1 MAIQDEFTAAMS
13 FKLEI
18 ILYAQK
24 NWPEIAARLNE
35 MFKLELP
42 LPTDNHASFDF
53 FLAVLFIQ
61 SRAPYNIYSNE
72 QGERIWKYL
81 KNTYAVE
88 PHYGG
93 YANES
98 LDLYS
103 TVWGQY
109 IKKSLNPV
117 GGVASV
123 LLHKLG
129 HEEKESDMLLGT
141 ILMDTLMLSP
151 PWWKIFSE
159 NNELVKSDIPVDI
172 EAFKIFA
179 GESAISYNDNLQG
192 KPDGTYQYY
201 DDQGKMREG
210 WLPQEKMEELLKK
223 AGAKKLTKVL
233 IKGPWEGVKEDFWDV
248 ENTTV
253 KKFADDEGVV
263 HAMCHFEN
271 GEPKYHYLSKGM
283 WINMEKIES
292 IMMNPQLSD
301 EEKKE
306 KIDRLNQNSP

>member
-1 MAIQDEFTAAMS
+1 MAIQDEFTTTIS
-13 FKLEI
+13 FKHDMV
-18 ILYAQK
+18 LYAQK
-24 NWPEIAARLNE
+24 NWPEIAAKLNE
-35 MFKLELP
+35 MFKLEP
-42 LPTDNHASFDF
+42 PFPNDNNASFDF

-81 KNTYAVE
+81 INTFAVE
-88 PHYGG
+88 PQYGG

-103 TVWGQY
+103 TVWKQY
-109 IKKSLNPV
+109 IGKSLNPV

-123 LLHKLG
+123 LLYKLG
-129 HEEKESDMLLGT
+129 YKEKDCNILIGT

-159 NNELVKSDIPVDI
+159 NNELMKSDIPVSL

-179 GESAISYNDNLQG
+179 EESAMSYSDNLKG
-192 KPDGTYQYY
+192 KPDGTYQYCNE
-201 DDQGKMREG
+201 QGRIKEG
-210 WLPQEKMEELLKK
+210 WMPPDKIKELLNKS
-223 AGAKKLTKVL
+223 GAKKLTRVL
-233 IKGPWEGVKEDFWDV
+233 IKGHWEGVKEDFLDV
-248 ENTTV
+248 EDATI

-271 GEPKYHYLSKGM
+271 GEPKYHYLSKRM
-283 WINMEKIES
+283 WINVEKIEKI
-292 IMMNPQLSD
+292 IMNLHLS
-301 EEKKE
+301 ENEKKE
-306 KIDRLNQNSP
+306 QIDKLK